1 MGFSDKRGMSGLAVT
16 LIIGVLVIL
25 FMLGGAGEKILHGA
39 ESLAGTLGITTAK
52 SAKVKAT
59 TSLLSGFYSLC
70 AAEPGTNCVCSTPL
84 NLFQPGLFS
93 DKDVITFSEK
103 DGGTLIDFVGSP
115 IAMPGIAPCLFT
127 ATPEPARIAFGS
139 SPATQPSPQLTS
151 PFSFEYRTEDT
162 LFVPSNS
169 FVLTTRMRFDEPVD
183 FLPLKSLRLFKLS
196 PNSLCVLSEAA
207 VKGVQRTCKDMA
219 QCSGRVCTGGQ
230 ACSTGKFDPYY
241 QGAGVCCSGECI
253 AKPTPGIEAQ
263 MSHALAAARAARFP
277 MTDAAQQLAIVNGLR
292 DIYTKYPTSEYADD
306 ALAELA
312 GIYFV
317 LDMRREFFEAAN
329 LLLNNYPISPFIAR
343 IDTMSDNYLS
353 CTDKGFSP
361 GFWNSADERAKCNT
375 ARDSLLTG
383 CVFIDNWGRN
393 ECKSCKAI
401 GYSCSAITDKETCN
415 VSPCAPKSE
424 CYWHFYRRKP
434 LVPAEEYCRS
444 K

>member
-25 FMLGGAGEKILHGA
+25 FMLGGAGNKILEGA
-39 ESLAGTLGITTAK
+39 ESLASSLGVSTAK
-52 SAKVKAT
+52 STKVKAT
-59 TSLLSGFYSLC
+59 TSLLSDFYNLC

-84 NLFQPGLFS
+84 NLFQPEMFS

-103 DGGTLIDFVGSP
+103 GGGTLIDFVGSP
-115 IAMPGIAPCLFT
+115 IALPGIAPCLFT

-139 SPATQPSPQLTS
+139 SPATQASPQLTS

-169 FVLTTRMRFDEPVD
+169 FVLTTRMRLDEPVD

-207 VKGVQRTCKDMA
+207 VKGIQRTCKDMA
-219 QCSGRVCTGGQ
+219 ACSGRVCTGGQ
-230 ACSTGKFDPYY
+230 VCSTGKFDPYY

-253 AKPTPGIEAQ
+253 TKPSPDIEAQ
-263 MSHALAAARAARFP
+263 MSHALAAAKMARFP
-277 MTDAAQQLAIVNGLR
+277 MTDAAQQLAIINGLR

-306 ALAELA
+306 ALAEVA

-317 LDMRREFFEAAN
+317 LDMRREFFEAAS
-329 LLLNNYPISPFIAR
+329 LLLKNYPISPFIAR

-353 CTDKGFSP
+353 CADSGFVP
-361 GFWNSADERAKCNT
+361 GRTNSAAEITACNS

-383 CVFIDNWGRN
+383 CAFIDNTFPTRN
-393 ECKSCKAI
+393 QCRSCK
-401 GYSCSAITDKETCN
+401 GLSCHALLDEATCQR
-415 VSPCAPKSE
+415 SPCAIKQGDDKCQWRFGGCTYSG
-424 CYWHFYRRKP
+424 YK
-434 LVPAEEYCRS
+434 V
-444 K
+444 